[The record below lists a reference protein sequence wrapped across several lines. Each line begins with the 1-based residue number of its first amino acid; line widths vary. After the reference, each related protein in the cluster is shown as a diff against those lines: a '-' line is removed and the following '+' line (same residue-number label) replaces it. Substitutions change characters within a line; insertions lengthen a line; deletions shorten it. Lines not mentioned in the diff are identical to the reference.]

1 MTALTQRCAALLRGV
16 SARIEDVRRGVQA
29 IGTAAESIAGAACAA
44 GRPVRREDLAV
55 LRALAAAVLR
65 EHASLA
71 AGAGLVLAPGVV
83 AGAPRCLAWWW
94 ADQQARIVPLHVDT
108 DPSSAEYYDY
118 TTTAWYREPE
128 RTGQPAVAGP
138 YVDFICTREYT
149 FTLAV
154 PVRCAGRFV
163 GVAGADMLA
172 AQVERLVLPELA
184 RIGQAAV
191 LTTGQGRVIAS
202 NTASILPGSAVPAGA
217 ARAAGPCAAHG
228 SGLLPWTILCLPG
241 HQVPPARMARP
252 RGT

>member
-1 MTALTQRCAALLRGV
+1 MTAPAQRCAALLRGV
-16 SARIEDVRRGVQA
+16 SARIGDVRRGVQA
-29 IGTAAESIAGAACAA
+29 IGTAAESIAGQARAA
-44 GRPVRREDLAV
+44 GQPLRREDLAA
-55 LRALAAAVLR
+55 LRPLAAAVLR

-83 AGAPRCLAWWW
+83 ADAPRCIAWWW

-118 TTTAWYREPE
+118 TSTEWYREPQ
-128 RTGQPAVAGP
+128 RTGRAAVAGP

-154 PVRCAGRFV
+154 PVRCGGRFI

-172 AQVERLVLPELA
+172 ARVERLVMPELA

-202 NTASILPGSAVPAGA
+202 NTASIPPGSAVPAGA
-217 ARAAGPCAAHG
+217 GAAGAGAAGAGHG
-228 SGLLPWTILCLPG
+228 SGLLPWTVLRLPG
-241 HQVPPARMARP
+241 
-252 RGT
+252 

>member
-1 MTALTQRCAALLRGV
+1 M
-16 SARIEDVRRGVQA
+16 
-29 IGTAAESIAGAACAA
+29 
-44 GRPVRREDLAV
+44 
-55 LRALAAAVLR
+55 
-65 EHASLA
+65 
-71 AGAGLVLAPGVV
+71 LAPGVV
-83 AGAPRCLAWWW
+83 AGAPRCIAWWW

-118 TTTAWYREPE
+118 TSTAWYREPE

-154 PVRCAGRFV
+154 PVRSAGRFI

-217 ARAAGPCAAHG
+217 AGRCRARQRPAAVDRPAAAWVDGCPAGADSEAPRQLTGRLAGTH
-228 SGLLPWTILCLPG
+228 
-241 HQVPPARMARP
+241 RP
-252 RGT
+252 

>member
-1 MTALTQRCAALLRGV
+1 MTALAQRCADLLRGV
-16 SARIEDVRRGVQA
+16 TGRIEQVLQGVEA
-29 IGTAAESIAGAACAA
+29 IGTAAGSIADEARAA
-44 GRPVRREDLAV
+44 GRPVRREDLAA
-55 LRALAAAVLR
+55 LRPLAAAVLR

-83 AGAPRCLAWWW
+83 ADAPRCIAWWW

-118 TTTAWYREPE
+118 TSTAWYRGPE

-154 PVRCAGRFV
+154 PVRCAGRFI

-172 AQVERLVLPELA
+172 ARVERLVLPELA
-184 RIGQAAV
+184 SIGQAAV

-202 NTASILPGSAVPAGA
+202 NTASILPGSAVPAA
-217 ARAAGPCAAHG
+217 AASPGAAHG
-228 SGLLPWTILCLPG
+228 SGLLPWTVLRLPG
-241 HQVPPARMARP
+241 
-252 RGT
+252 